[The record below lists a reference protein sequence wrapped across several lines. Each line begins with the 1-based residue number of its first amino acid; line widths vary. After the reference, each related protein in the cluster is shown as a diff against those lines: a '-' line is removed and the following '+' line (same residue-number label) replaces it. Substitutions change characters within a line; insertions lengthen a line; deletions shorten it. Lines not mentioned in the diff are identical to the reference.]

1 MSRRTVKFGAWLKLL
16 HLILTNT
23 DNVPQTL
30 FHDSDSTSQ
39 FSRQEPKLLQ
49 LLLTDRLAMVRCMG
63 MVEKFTGKDAL
74 YAFISE
80 RRDSRKANNLENFSR
95 AKRTPCSICFH
106 IRETRFT

>member
-49 LLLTDRLAMVRCMG
+49 LLLTDRLAVRCMG

-74 YAFISE
+74 YAFVSE
-80 RRDSRKANNLENFSR
+80 RQDSCKATNNLENFSR
-95 AKRTPCSICFH
+95 AKRTP
-106 IRETRFT
+106 